1 MVKNTPGNARDFRD
15 SGSIPGLGRFP
26 GGGNGNPHQYSCLEN
41 PMDRGV
47 WQAAVHGVAKS
58 MHHTGAEI
66 SLETILS
73 HNRRLALLH
82 VTHCSA
88 LPTRLHQ
95 RPCSLSTAGS
105 SHPRAFALKPTNT
118 NCCFPSREMM
128 VQFFNLKLV
137 LFILSTPCDMRDLSF
152 LTGDRI
158 WPPVWGV
165 WSLSHREVPSCTFKI
180 KQHTFNR

>member
-105 SHPRAFALKPTNT
+105 SHPRAFALKFPFPGMTPQTSLWCSLTSFRSVLEGLAQEPRDPSPPPPRPSLRVNPLLLLWFLFLAHHCPTLHA
-118 NCCFPSREMM
+118 
-128 VQFFNLKLV
+128 FF
-137 LFILSTPCDMRDLSF
+137 TYF
-152 LTGDRI
+152 L
-158 WPPVWGV
+158 
-165 WSLSHREVPSCTFKI
+165 
-180 KQHTFNR
+180 